1 VEIVDSRKCNLMN
14 LKRVEVFLELPEKT
28 LTTHYE
34 ELLEDDLFIAEVN
47 KMIAFVKSEHGFDKG
62 IFRMQSVPSA
72 RREVENPAMLE
83 FVRRAAGADAAGDQQ
98 DVEQGRL
105 REGPVGD
112 HAEALRPA
120 HRPRLLGEGEDPEL
134 PSERRGAAED
144 LPRSDEVQL
153 LDVVEQDDAYRD
165 HDMTPLAKNRTRYSE
180 GVTPS
185 PLTKA
190 WRSESAEPSPVSS
203 AKHRAKLRGPFKSQ
217 KVIGGTVT
225 IPAKIAARTF
235 GIVCKSLSE

>member
-134 PSERRGAAED
+134 PGERRGAAED
-144 LPRSDEVQL
+144 LPGSDEVQL
-153 LDVVEQDDAYRD
+153 LDVVERMMPIVI
-165 HDMTPLAKNRTRYSE
+165 MT
-180 GVTPS
+180 
-185 PLTKA
+185 
-190 WRSESAEPSPVSS
+190 
-203 AKHRAKLRGPFKSQ
+203 
-217 KVIGGTVT
+217 
-225 IPAKIAARTF
+225 
-235 GIVCKSLSE
+235 